1 MKAIEEEFVSQ
12 GPVAC
17 ESPGVVMRRGQI
29 LDAARE
35 AFRIYGF
42 HAASMAIIA
51 QLAHMSVG
59 QIYRYFENKEAIVSA
74 IIEEHVAEAK
84 RDLTMLAKA
93 DGELA
98 ERIADNFCLSVARYT
113 ASGFGSMVFEVRA
126 EASRQPHLRAQ
137 MCQADSEIYDRIIML
152 MKTTALQTLSDD
164 ELLMR
169 AERICLI
176 FEGALMRLC
185 RGGELTQAH
194 LQALITPMIRSVL
207 EP

>member
-1 MKAIEEEFVSQ
+1 
-12 GPVAC
+12 
-17 ESPGVVMRRGQI
+17 

-35 AFRIYGF
+35 AFRTYGF

-51 QLAHMSVG
+51 QSAHMSVG

-98 ERIADNFCLSVARYT
+98 ERIADNFCQSVARYT

-137 MCQADSEIYDRIIML
+137 MSQADGEIYDRFIML
-152 MKTTALQTLSDD
+152 MKTTELKALSDA

-185 RGGELTQAH
+185 RGGELTQVH
-194 LQALITPMIRSVL
+194 LRSLITPMIRGVL
-207 EP
+207 TP